1 MGPLNYHHL
10 RYFWA
15 IAKEGSLTRAANRL
29 RVAQSALSIQLRQL
43 EQSLGHP
50 LFERE
55 SKRLLLTEAGQM
67 VLGYAETIFRTG
79 EELLD
84 AMTNRP
90 TGRRQVLRVGAVA
103 TLSRNFQIQLL
114 RGLLRRDDVE
124 LVVRSGSL
132 RELLALMGA
141 HALDLVLSNRPAP
154 REAEFPWHNFLLDE
168 QPVALVGPPPKP
180 RPPLRFPED
189 LAGCSIILPTPESNI
204 RADFDLVCD
213 HAGVRPVVVAEVD
226 DMAMLRLLAREGCA
240 LALVPKVV
248 VDDELRSGALVEH
261 CRIPGMRETFF
272 AITATRK
279 FPNVVVR
286 DLLMRRGTVRTAN
299 LEDGKGIRPKTQPA
313 EGAGVGFARKPAK
326 RRG

>member
-1 MGPLNYHHL
+1 MSQLNYHHL

-15 IAKEGSLTRAANRL
+15 IAKEGNLTRAARRL

-43 EQSLGHP
+43 EHALGHP
-50 LFERE
+50 LFERA

-84 AMTNRP
+84 AVTHRP
-90 TGRRQVLRVGAVA
+90 AGQRQVLRVGAVA
-103 TLSRNFQIQLL
+103 TLSRNFQLQLL

-124 LVVRSGSL
+124 LVIRSGSL

-154 REAEFPWHNFLLDE
+154 RDADAPWHNVLLDE

-180 RPPLRFPED
+180 RAPLRFPED
-189 LAGCSIILPTPESNI
+189 LAGGAIILPTPESNI
-204 RADFDLVCD
+204 RADFDLICD

-226 DMAMLRLLAREGCA
+226 DMAMLRLFAREGCA

-248 VDDELRSGALVEH
+248 VADELNSGTLVEH
-261 CRIPGMRETFF
+261 CRIPGMRETFY

-279 FPNVVVR
+279 FPHALVR
-286 DLLMRRGTVRTAN
+286 DLLVRRNQTHPAADEGRRRKSPKSATA
-299 LEDGKGIRPKTQPA
+299 DGP
-313 EGAGVGFARKPAK
+313 GVGRPRKPRA
-326 RRG
+326 GEA

>member
-1 MGPLNYHHL
+1 MGQLNYHHL

-15 IAKEGSLTRAANRL
+15 IAKEGSLTRAAKRL

-55 SKRLLLTEAGQM
+55 SKRLRLTEVGQM

-90 TGRRQVLRVGAVA
+90 TGKRQVLRVGAVA
-103 TLSRNFQIQLL
+103 TLSRNFQIQFL
-114 RGLLRRDDVE
+114 RSLLRRDDVE

-141 HALDLVLSNRPAP
+141 HALDLVLSNLPAP

-168 QPVALVGPPPKP
+168 QPVTLVGPPPKP

-189 LAGCSIILPTPESNI
+189 LAGCPIILPTPESNI
-204 RADFDLVCD
+204 RADFDLVCH
-213 HAGVRPVVVAEVD
+213 HAGVRPIVVAEVD

-240 LALVPKVV
+240 LALVPIVV
-248 VDDELRSGALVEH
+248 VDDELRSGRWWSTAGYRACARRFTPSL
-261 CRIPGMRETFF
+261 RPGSSPMSSCAISLCGGERFAMPRSREGMPSSQTLS
-272 AITATRK
+272 
-279 FPNVVVR
+279 P
-286 DLLMRRGTVRTAN
+286 LWL
-299 LEDGKGIRPKTQPA
+299 PA
-313 EGAGVGFARKPAK
+313 
-326 RRG
+326 

>member
-15 IAKEGSLTRAANRL
+15 IAKEGSLTRAAKRL

-84 AMTNRP
+84 AVTNRP
-90 TGRRQVLRVGAVA
+90 TGKRQVLRVGAVA
-103 TLSRNFQIQLL
+103 TLSRNFQLQLL

-213 HAGVRPVVVAEVD
+213 HAGVRPVIVAEVD

-248 VDDELRSGALVEH
+248 VDDELNSGALVEH
-261 CRIPGMRETFF
+261 CRIPGMREMFY
-272 AITATRK
+272 AITATRR
-279 FPNVVVR
+279 FPNILVR
-286 DLLMRRGTVRTAN
+286 DLLVRRGTSRPEADEGRPRKLPKAPAAPAPERARPRTS
-299 LEDGKGIRPKTQPA
+299 
-313 EGAGVGFARKPAK
+313 GA
-326 RRG
+326 RRV